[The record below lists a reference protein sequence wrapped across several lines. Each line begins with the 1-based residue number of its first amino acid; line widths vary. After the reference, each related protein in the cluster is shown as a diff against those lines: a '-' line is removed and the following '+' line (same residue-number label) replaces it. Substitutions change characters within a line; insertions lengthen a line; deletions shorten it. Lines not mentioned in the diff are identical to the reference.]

1 MRIKWDPAKNGLN
14 RKRHR
19 LSFEQ
24 AMELF
29 RSGADYLEIYD
40 DQEGAPTI

>member
-1 MRIKWDPAKNGLN
+1 L
-14 RKRHR
+14 
-19 LSFEQ
+19 FEQ

-40 DQEGAPTI
+40 DQEGTPTI